1 LKARRAELRI
11 EQGELS
17 LQWLRKA
24 MVHLALSRSDAAL
37 VKAAGGGAR
46 IVRGM
51 TLDPRLQMIEFNAR
65 ANARPWDQMTPE
77 ILRRQTEG
85 LSRMFGGARVGGV
98 RKQRVYVTGR
108 SHSVPADLYLPTVRD
123 NSATMLVYFH
133 FGGGVVGSP
142 LNCVRLCGLI
152 AKYSGAP
159 VMAVQYR
166 MAPESKFPAGLED
179 AMAAYLWAVD
189 NAARFGGAVGKAAVG
204 GDSIGGNFAAVI
216 SQQMRAGRQP
226 KPAFQLLIYP
236 GVDFTS
242 ETASMREFADAFP
255 LTSQTL
261 DFFVANYLPEGA
273 DPSDPRLSPGRAQDL
288 SKLPPAL
295 VYTAGFD
302 MLLDQGEG
310 YGERLRQAG
319 VKTIYT
325 RFDSLPHG
333 FVAFP
338 SAAPAAEAAVK
349 RIARETAA
357 AMKGKL
363 GRV

>member
-1 LKARRAELRI
+1 
-11 EQGELS
+11 

-24 MVHLALSRSDAAL
+24 LVHLALSRSDAAL
-37 VKAAGGGAR
+37 VKAAGGNPR

-51 TLDPRLQMIEFNAR
+51 TLDPRIQMIEFNAR
-65 ANARPWDQMTPE
+65 ANARPWETMTPD
-77 ILRRQTEG
+77 ILRRQTQAMSET
-85 LSRMFGGARVGGV
+85 FGGGKVGGV
-98 RKQRVYVTGR
+98 RKQRIYVTGR
-108 SHSVPADLYLPTVRD
+108 SHSVPCDLYVPTVRD

-142 LNCVRLCGLI
+142 INCVRLCALT

-166 MAPESKFPAGLED
+166 MAPEFKFPAGLED
-179 AMAAYLWAVD
+179 ATAAYLWAVE
-189 NAARFGGAVGKAAVG
+189 NASRFGAAVGKAAVG
-204 GDSIGGNFAAVI
+204 GDSMGGNFAAVI
-216 SQQMRAGRQP
+216 SQQMRSGRQP

-236 GVDFTS
+236 GVDATS

-255 LTSQTL
+255 LTAETL
-261 DFFVANYLPEGA
+261 DYFLANYLPEGA
-273 DPSDPRLSPGRAQDL
+273 DPTDPRLSPGRTQDL
-288 SKLPPAL
+288 SGLPPAL

-302 MLLDQGEG
+302 MLLDQGAA
-310 YGERLRQAG
+310 YAERLQQAG
-319 VKTIYT
+319 VKTTYAQ
-325 RFDSLPHG
+325 FDTLPHG

-349 RIARETAA
+349 KIARETAA
-357 AMKGKL
+357 AMKGRL

>member
-1 LKARRAELRI
+1 M
-11 EQGELS
+11 S
-17 LQWLRKA
+17 WLRKA
-24 MVHLALSRSDAAL
+24 LVHLALSRSDAAL
-37 VKAAGGGAR
+37 VKAAGGVPR
-46 IVRGM
+46 TVRGM

-65 ANARPWDQMTPE
+65 ATARPPE
-77 ILRRQTEG
+77 ELSLEKRRRQTEA
-85 LSRMFGGARVGGV
+85 LSEMFGGGKVGGV

-108 SHSVPADLYLPTVRD
+108 SHSVPADLYVPTVRD
-123 NSATMLVYFH
+123 NSAAMLVYFH

-142 LNCVRLCGLI
+142 NNCARLCALI

-166 MAPESKFPAGLED
+166 LAPEYKFPAGLED
-179 AMAAYLWAVD
+179 ATAAYLWAVA
-189 NAARFGGAVGKAAVG
+189 NASRFGALVGKAAVG
-204 GDSIGGNFAAVI
+204 GDSMGGNMAAVI
-216 SQQMRAGRQP
+216 AQQMLSGRQP
-226 KPAFQLLIYP
+226 KPVFQLLIYP

-255 LTSQTL
+255 LTSETL
-261 DFFVANYLPEGA
+261 DYFVANYLPEGA
-273 DPSDPRLSPGRAQDL
+273 DPADPRLSPGRTQDL
-288 SKLPPAL
+288 SRLPPAL
-295 VYTAGFD
+295 VYTSGFD
-302 MLLDQGEG
+302 MLLDQGEA
-310 YGERLRQAG
+310 YAERLKLAG
-319 VKTIYT
+319 VKTNYT

-349 RIARETAA
+349 KIARETAA